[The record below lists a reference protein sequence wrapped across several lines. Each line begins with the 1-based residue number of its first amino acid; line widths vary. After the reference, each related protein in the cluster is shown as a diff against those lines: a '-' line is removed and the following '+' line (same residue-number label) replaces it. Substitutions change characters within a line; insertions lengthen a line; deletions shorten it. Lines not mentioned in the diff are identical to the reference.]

1 MRIVKNKKMN
11 QLIAWV
17 AVIIWMGLIFYL
29 SSQPAGES
37 WNLSYDMMKVTVQAV
52 KLSQVLVSLV
62 LAYAIGRFLKKKNKT
77 LGLKELLGI
86 AIIIGV
92 LYFVSGILLRHF
104 APADLHHFIRKN
116 AHFFIYMALGF
127 LLKSALK
134 SSEITGLKAVGIG
147 LVICVLY
154 AFSDE
159 FHQSFVP
166 GRGAMLSDVMID
178 SAGATLGIALQS
190 LLSRILKPFWL
201 KGNAQTIKK

>member
-11 QLIAWV
+11 QFIAWT
-17 AVIIWMGLIFYL
+17 AVIVWMGLIFYL

-52 KLSQVLVSLV
+52 KLSQALVSLV
-62 LAYAIGRFLKKKNKT
+62 LAYVVGRFLKKKNKT
-77 LGLKELLGI
+77 IGLKELIWI

-92 LYFVSGILLRHF
+92 LYVVSGILLRHF

-127 LLKSALK
+127 LLKYALK
-134 SSEITGLKAVGIG
+134 SSGITSLKAVGIA

-159 FHQSFVP
+159 FHQYFVP

-178 SAGATLGIALQS
+178 STGATLGIVLHS
-190 LLSRILKPFWL
+190 LFSRITMPVWL
-201 KGNAQTIKK
+201 KGNAETMKK